1 MILHNF
7 ENVERSCFV
16 LSLVCISE
24 RGSSYEYSADRMLE
38 NHLLLELISKNRVLQ
53 LVNLKQHS
61 EKGHNIFN
69 NFLYFK
75 IFRMLFHSH
84 DFFFPP
90 APPDKNAIEIYRR
103 QTIGPRPVNG
113 PVELTSYLSSLMMRF
128 L

>member
-1 MILHNF
+1 MHNF

-16 LSLVCISE
+16 LSLVCITE
-24 RGSSYEYSADRMLE
+24 RVSSYEYSADRMLE

-75 IFRMLFHSH
+75 IYRIVFHSH
-84 DFFFPP
+84 EFYWS
-90 APPDKNAIEIYRR
+90 ASSEWASGTHVI
-103 QTIGPRPVNG
+103 
-113 PVELTSYLSSLMMRF
+113 PVESDDEVLVGKLRLFLASSAKYKL
-128 L
+128 